1 MLRIGIC
8 DDNSEARFVLRSSLE
23 RISEARSIETVIYEF
38 SSGENALKWL
48 HSRAGETDILFL
60 DIEMDGIDGMETARK
75 IRQTDST
82 LVIIFVTGYSDYV
95 FDGYSVNALDYIM
108 KPASS
113 ERLDAVLTR
122 ALGALHIQT
131 DDVFICKN
139 SDGSYRIP
147 KSSIIYFSSDK
158 RVITCHSKDRDYSF
172 YDKLDN
178 VAEDVGSSFIR
189 IHQRYLINAKE
200 VKKLS
205 GDEVSLDKIIL
216 PVSRAY
222 RQGAASALARSLMEE
237 K

>member
-8 DDNSEARFVLRSSLE
+8 DDNSEARFALRSSLE
-23 RISEARSIETVIYEF
+23 RITERRSIETVIYEF
-38 SSGENALKWL
+38 SSGENTLKWL

-60 DIEMDGIDGMETARK
+60 DIEMSGIDGMETARK

-131 DDVFICKN
+131 DDIFR
-139 SDGSYRIP
+139 Y
-147 KSSIIYFSSDK
+147 IY
-158 RVITCHSKDRDYSF
+158 
-172 YDKLDN
+172 
-178 VAEDVGSSFIR
+178 
-189 IHQRYLINAKE
+189 
-200 VKKLS
+200 
-205 GDEVSLDKIIL
+205 
-216 PVSRAY
+216 
-222 RQGAASALARSLMEE
+222 M
-237 K
+237 

>member
-8 DDNSEARFVLRSSLE
+8 DDNSEARFSLRSSLE
-23 RISEARSIETVIYEF
+23 RISEARSIETIIYEF
-38 SSGENALKWL
+38 SSGENTLKWL

-75 IRQTDST
+75 IRQSDST
-82 LVIIFVTGYSDYV
+82 LVIIFVTGYADYV

-108 KPASS
+108 KPASP
-113 ERLDAVLTR
+113 ERLDTVLTR

-139 SDGSYRIP
+139 SDGAYRIP

-178 VAEDVGSSFIR
+178 VEEDVGSSFIR

-200 VKKLS
+200 VKRLS
-205 GDEVSLDKIIL
+205 GDEVSLDNIIL

-222 RQGAASALARSLMEE
+222 RQSAASALARSLMEE